1 MKRNDFINHI
11 LIKMLVLLFAVL
23 LTPFIA
29 GIGFLIGVDPMIY
42 IFGTLAIFALV
53 IDLIFISSSGC
64 SLLML
69 SIVGAIGI
77 ILATFYFL
85 PQGDF
90 YKTLL
95 LGVTISGC
103 IGLYVAFSNMKI
115 SCGGV

>member
-1 MKRNDFINHI
+1 
-11 LIKMLVLLFAVL
+11 MLAVLFAVL

-42 IFGTLAIFALV
+42 IFGTLAILALV
-53 IDLIFISSSGC
+53 IELLLISSSGC
-64 SLLML
+64 FLFLLSL
-69 SIVGAIGI
+69 VGVAGI
-77 ILATFYFL
+77 ILATFHFL
-85 PQGDF
+85 PTGDF

-103 IGLYVAFSNMKI
+103 IGLFISFFNMKI